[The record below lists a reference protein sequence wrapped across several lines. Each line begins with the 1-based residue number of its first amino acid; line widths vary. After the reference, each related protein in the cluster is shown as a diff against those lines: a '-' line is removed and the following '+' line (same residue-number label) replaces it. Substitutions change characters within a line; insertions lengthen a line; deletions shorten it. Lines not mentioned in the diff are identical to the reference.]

1 MGKGTIGVNTGTIIH
16 TRTKKTQQLINK
28 KDSQKRKRAKN
39 CINCKYNK
47 EGFCNKYNS
56 WCHGVNYICA
66 GTENPYECKVSNK
79 NNKSKPKRNNKKKKL
94 NKNKDSELG
103 QVVKPKFDTK
113 NMVRFDKLK

>member
-1 MGKGTIGVNTGTIIH
+1 MGKGATGVNTGTIIH
-16 TRTKKTQQLINK
+16 TRTKKTKQWINK
-28 KDSQKRKRAKN
+28 KDSKKRKRAKI
-39 CINCKYNK
+39 CVDCKDNK

-79 NNKSKPKRNNKKKKL
+79 HNNSKTKKNDKKKKL
-94 NKNKDSELG
+94 NKNKDAELG

-113 NMVRFDKLK
+113 NMVRFDKK